1 MSTTASTTPGAT
13 NKKSFIPLEYSLPPL
28 SAPLATA
35 NFLIR
40 CNPEL
45 MTVLIRKL
53 GVPSPLSFVDVYSL
67 TDSEL
72 LAFVPRPVL
81 ALLLVFPVS
90 ESYENFRQHE
100 DAAKPDHYTGHGA
113 GEDPV
118 WFKQTIR
125 NACGLIGVLH
135 AVANGEARA
144 KIGMVLLRPLSGDP
158 WLIGVCVCA

>member
-1 MSTTASTTPGAT
+1 MSTTASTAPGAT
-13 NKKSFIPLEYSLPPL
+13 AKKSFIPLEYGPPPPPAL
-28 SAPLATA
+28 RPHLRRLT
-35 NFLIR
+35 FLIR

-45 MTVLIRKL
+45 MTTLIRGL
-53 GVPSPLSFVDVYSL
+53 GMPPPLSFVDVYSL
-67 TDSEL
+67 TEPEL

-90 ESYENFRQHE
+90 ETYESFRQRE
-100 DAAKPDHYTGHGA
+100 DATRPDHYTAHGA

-118 WFKQTIR
+118 WFKQTIP

-144 KIGMVLLRPLSGDP
+144 RIGTVLLLPPEGIRG
-158 WLIGVCVCA
+158 